1 MTRTLITGPAEPITL
16 ADAKLHM
23 RGVDHAD
30 EDTLITSLITAARE
44 AAEHELGRPLASQEW
59 QITLDA
65 FPAAELALGPDV
77 ASIASI
83 QYLDGAGA
91 LQTLDA
97 AAYVLDNY
105 DAERCYL
112 LPADGVDWPSTY
124 DSANAVRVRITCGLT
139 PVPESVRS
147 WMLMQLGTL
156 YKHREAVAAG
166 VPVAELPGRFVDRL
180 LDRYRIWG

>member
-1 MTRTLITGPAEPITL
+1 MSRTTITGPAEPITL
-16 ADAKLHM
+16 ADAKLHL
-23 RGVDHAD
+23 RVEHDAD
-30 EDTLITSLITAARE
+30 DASITRLISAARE
-44 AAEHELGRPLASQEW
+44 AAEHELGRPLGTQVV

-65 FPAAELALGPDV
+65 FPAVELDLGADV
-77 ASIASI
+77 AGIVSV
-83 QYLDGAGA
+83 QYLDTTGA
-91 LQTLDA
+91 LQTLDP

-156 YKHREAVAAG
+156 DKHRESVAAG